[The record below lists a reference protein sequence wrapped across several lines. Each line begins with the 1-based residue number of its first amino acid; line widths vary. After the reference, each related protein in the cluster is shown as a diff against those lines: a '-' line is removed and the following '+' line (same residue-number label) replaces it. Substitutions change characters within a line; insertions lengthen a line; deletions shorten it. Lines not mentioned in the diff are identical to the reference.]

1 MEQLSSVCQSLK
13 EDIDSVGQKSDPINF
28 CGSKCNTV
36 YYFIKITQGVR
47 NDGHFT
53 HKLLMSEMV
62 AGDVNNLAMYFFLFF
77 FYIEHQYV

>member
-1 MEQLSSVCQSLK
+1 MHT
-13 EDIDSVGQKSDPINF
+13 ISDGEVRLINF

-47 NDGHFT
+47 NDGNFT

-62 AGDVNNLAMYFFLFF
+62 AGDVNNLAMYLFIFL
-77 FYIEHQYV
+77 H